1 MKRNETKIVKIGNLT
16 LGGNDKIYIQ
26 SMTTTKTKDIASTVP
41 PVGIAMLA
49 PKVTIKRA
57 LAWQLVTPLRVTNPE
72 LSLWL
77 ID

>member
-1 MKRNETKIVKIGNLT
+1 
-16 LGGNDKIYIQ
+16 
-26 SMTTTKTKDIASTVP
+26 VP